1 MTEGTDYSQVIALL
15 RAESD
20 AISQAAGRLQAAE
33 VDRVVTILKSCR
45 GKIVLLG
52 VGKSGIIAQKIA
64 ATMTSSGTAAVYLHP
79 SDALHGG
86 LGIVSTDDVILLLSN
101 SGETDE
107 LLQLLPYLK
116 RRKVSLVA
124 IVGKVGSSIARQV
137 DAVLDASVDQ
147 EACPLNLAP
156 TASTTVALAIGD
168 ALAMTLMRAKGLT
181 EDDFASNHPAG
192 QLGKRL
198 TLRVADL
205 MHGGKENPTIGI
217 EAAWMEIV
225 STITHYGLGAVNVVD
240 QDGRLAGIITDGDL
254 RRSLQR
260 IGPGDLTFANL
271 KCDHLMTP
279 DPVVTTPEMLAF
291 EALRLMEER
300 PSQINVLPV
309 VDGEQLCVGLI
320 RLHDIV
326 RSGL

>member
-1 MTEGTDYSQVIALL
+1 MTDSTGYSQVVELL

-20 AISQAAGRLQAAE
+20 AIAKTASRLQAAE
-33 VDRVVTILKSCR
+33 LDRVLAILTGCK

-64 ATMTSSGTAAVYLHP
+64 ATMTSSGTAAIHLHP

-86 LGIVSTDDVILLLSN
+86 LGIVTSDDVVMILSN
-101 SGETDE
+101 SGETSE
-107 LLQLLPYLK
+107 LLELLPYIK
-116 RRKVSLVA
+116 RRNVPLVA
-124 IVGKVGSSIARQV
+124 IVGRLKSTIARRA

-156 TASTTVALAIGD
+156 TTSTTVALALGD
-168 ALAMTLMRAKGLT
+168 ALAMTLMRARGLT

-205 MHGGKENPTIGI
+205 MHTGPENPTIGPD
-217 EAAWMEIV
+217 ASWMDIV
-225 STITHYGLGAVNVVD
+225 SAITQFGLGAVNVVD
-240 QDGRLAGIITDGDL
+240 QEGRLLGIVTDGDL

-260 IGPGDLTFANL
+260 VGPRDFAFANL
-271 KCDHLMTP
+271 RCDELMTRN
-279 DPVVTTPEMLAF
+279 PVVTNPEMLAF
-291 EALRLMEER
+291 EALRLMEDR

-309 VDGEQLCVGLI
+309 LDSDGRCVGLV